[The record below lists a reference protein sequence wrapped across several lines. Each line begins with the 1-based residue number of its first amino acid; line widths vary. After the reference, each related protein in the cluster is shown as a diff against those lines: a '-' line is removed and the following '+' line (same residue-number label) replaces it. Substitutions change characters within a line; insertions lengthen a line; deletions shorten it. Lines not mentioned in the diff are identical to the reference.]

1 MDAGFEAHLRADGV
15 EFDARDADL
24 LRAVDEEGS
33 LNRAAQSLGRSYSR
47 AHQRLTA
54 LEDALGPLVARQR
67 GGSGGGGSELTDEA
81 QDLLGRFERLR
92 TEFTGT
98 AEVEETV
105 LSGRVVAREGEL
117 ATVETDAGQVRA
129 LTPEDAAEAEEVQV
143 AVHADAVTLNEPADA
158 PAEEATSA
166 RNRFSGTVAAM
177 ERGETVA
184 RVLVDA
190 RAVEDADAD
199 AGAGEEADISADE
212 QGDAD
217 DLLAALVTMSSVEKL
232 GLEPGARVVVSFKAT
247 ATRASPIEA

>member
-15 EFDARDADL
+15 EFDADDADL
-24 LRAVDEEGS
+24 LRAVDEAGS
-33 LNRAAQSLGRSYSR
+33 LNRGTEKLERSYSR

-81 QDLLGRFERLR
+81 RGLLARFERLR

-117 ATVETDAGQVRA
+117 ATVETPAGRVRA
-129 LTPEDAAEAEEVQV
+129 LAADDAEDVQV
-143 AVHADAVTLNEPADA
+143 AIRADAVTLNAPADA
-158 PAEEATSA
+158 PAAEATSA
-166 RNRFSGTVAAM
+166 RNRFAGTVAAIDS
-177 ERGETVA
+177 GEQVA

-190 RAVEDADAD
+190 DADAT
-199 AGAGEEADISADE
+199 
-212 QGDAD
+212 
-217 DLLAALVTMSSVEKL
+217 LAALVTMSSVEKL
-232 GLEPGARVVVSFKAT
+232 DLTAGSEVVASFKAT
-247 ATRASPIEA
+247 ATRASPVEQ